1 MSSSLFSVR
10 STIFV
15 LNSIL
20 YIKLNINTVLISYR
34 EDNAVSLLFTM
45 STQNLVRLIFLGTSG
60 TTTFTIK
67 HECDTEF
74 S

>member
-45 STQNLVRLIFLGTSG
+45 STQNLVRLIFLGTHI
-60 TTTFTIK
+60 FK
-67 HECDTEF
+67 KRN
-74 S
+74 

>member
-45 STQNLVRLIFLGTSG
+45 STQNLVRLIFLGTLDNMILISLAVNLCH
-60 TTTFTIK
+60 T
-67 HECDTEF
+67 
-74 S
+74 